1 MCCYT
6 SIKCIFDFVISI
18 TVIFLLFTEETLTL
32 LETKLHRTLITIGEV
47 SGKLDILIMNM
58 SKLMR
63 VTNPLEKKILR
74 PERIPANMM
83 TSICR
88 QIFVISYVINDQNIT
103 SMECKN
109 HVEMSHTDDV
119 I

>member
-74 PERIPANMM
+74 PERMPALPLN
-83 TSICR
+83 TKEHLIEFEKFLEIDSNLAAVVSI
-88 QIFVISYVINDQNIT
+88 ILLDT
-103 SMECKN
+103 
-109 HVEMSHTDDV
+109 
-119 I
+119 